1 MRMSNISRYI
11 YKTTLKQF
19 NIVKRKMDITNM
31 YYHYFMNSIMS
42 MFTFKNLPDSIP
54 EDDLKFIIF
63 KNGYATLGK
72 ANDGKLYAFGDEG
85 LGGEPNPYYNPT
97 ISVVA
102 NPSLNFTKT
111 FVIGEDCTV
120 VKCTSLYNGF
130 DEIISLYSS
139 LLATIDISMYWVF
152 IGTRQQKLF
161 EGSNQDVIN
170 SLNEVFNS
178 LEDGDKLKA
187 ITGKPLF
194 NFLKT
199 QDYSQASTTTSNIK
213 ALIEAKQYLKSSF
226 FMMLGINANYN
237 MKRESL
243 NENEIDADIFT
254 LIPHIDDVFNT
265 ITKDLEDTNKMF
277 GTTISVEYASSWDKI
292 QNEVENRE
300 LEEDIQIEALK
311 NQVDDNPEDTN
322 IEDPKDDVSDDNPE
336 DTKNDDKSKDGDTD
350 DTKN

>member
-1 MRMSNISRYI
+1 MSNISRFR
-11 YKTTLKQF
+11 YKVGLKDF
-19 NIVKRKMDITNM
+19 NIVKRKMDITTM
-31 YYHYFMNSIMS
+31 YYRYFMNSIMS
-42 MFTFKNLPDSIP
+42 MFKFDGLPESIP
-54 EDDLKFIIF
+54 EDDFKFIIF
-63 KNGYATLGK
+63 KNGYATVGK
-72 ANDGKLYAFGDEG
+72 ADDGNIYAFGDEG

-102 NPSLNFTKT
+102 NAGLNFNKT
-111 FVIGEDCTV
+111 FEIGKDCVV

-139 LLATIDISMYWVF
+139 LLATIDISLYWVF

-161 EGSNQDVIN
+161 EGSNDDVIK
-170 SLNEVFNS
+170 SLNDVFDS
-178 LEDGDKLKA
+178 LENGDKLKA

-199 QDYSQASTTTSNIK
+199 QDYSQAATTTSNIK

-254 LIPHIDDVFNT
+254 LIPHIDNVYNT
-265 ITKDLEDTNKMF
+265 ISKDLDDVNKMF
-277 GTTISVEYASSWDKI
+277 DTDISMSYNSSWDRI
-292 QNEVENRE
+292 QSEIDNRDKEEELQVETLEAQVENIE
-300 LEEDIQIEALK
+300 SPKDEPKEDEPK
-311 NQVDDNPEDTN
+311 PNTDDTNNEDGDDN
-322 IEDPKDDVSDDNPE
+322 
-336 DTKNDDKSKDGDTD
+336 DTKN
-350 DTKN
+350 N